1 LGDPSQGK
9 VALKQ
14 AKSEGFDAFQPV
26 LPAGFDPSS
35 GRGTVPM
42 KPTGSPLVVP
52 HSGIRRGKMA
62 EDTLTTAGI
71 GRHGATRLP
80 SVDVDSFNIEL
91 KDDDGFLGDR
101 ASKGAFR
108 KILDTLRKPLKKN
121 GDDPLGDKSAEEIG
135 KSTLDQ
141 VLVGDDVGAAALV
154 HSAIEEFA
162 RELAYVTS
170 RFLKT
175 RAWADT
181 ERIVVGGG
189 FRQSRVG
196 ELAIARTDILLK
208 AEGLQVDL
216 VPIRFHPDEAGLI
229 GCLHLAPSWIFEAH
243 DSILAVDIGGSNI
256 RCGVVETRWKK
267 APDLS
272 KASVWKSEL
281 WRHADDEPTRE
292 GAVKRLVKMLKGLIA
307 AADAEG
313 LKLAPFIGIACPGVI
328 NEDGSIEKGAQNLP
342 GNWESSKFNLPAS
355 LVEAI
360 PAIGDHDTAVLM
372 HNDGVAQGLSEVPFM
387 QDVEHWGVLTIGTG
401 LGNARFTNRR
411 KEKDKDRDDKKE
423 KDEKDDKKE
432 KKSKD

>member
-1 LGDPSQGK
+1 M
-9 VALKQ
+9 
-14 AKSEGFDAFQPV
+14 SEDAIT
-26 LPAGFDPSS
+26 A
-35 GRGTVPM
+35 
-42 KPTGSPLVVP
+42 TG
-52 HSGIRRGKMA
+52 IA
-62 EDTLTTAGI
+62 
-71 GRHGATRLP
+71 RHGATRLP

-101 ASKGAFR
+101 ARKGAFR
-108 KILDTLRKPLKKN
+108 KILDSLRKPLKKN
-121 GDDPLGDKSAEEIG
+121 GDDPLGTKPAEAIA
-135 KSTLDQ
+135 KSTLDE

-154 HSAIEEFA
+154 HGAIEEFA
-162 RELAYVTS
+162 QELAYVTQ

-175 RAWADT
+175 KAWADT

-189 FRQSRVG
+189 FRESRVG
-196 ELAIARTDILLK
+196 ELAIARTDIILK
-208 AEGLQVDL
+208 AEDFKVDL
-216 VPIRFHPDEAGLI
+216 VPIRFHPDDAGLL

-243 DSILAVDIGGSNI
+243 DSILAVDIGGTNI

-267 APDLS
+267 APDLT

-307 AADAEG
+307 EAETEG

-328 NEDGSIEKGAQNLP
+328 NDDGSIEKGAQNLP

-360 PAIGDHDTAVLM
+360 PEIGDHDTAVLM

-387 QDVEHWGVLTIGTG
+387 QDVERWGVLTIGTG

-411 KEKDKDRDDKKE
+411 KEKDKD
-423 KDEKDDKKE
+423 KDEKKD

>member
-1 LGDPSQGK
+1 
-9 VALKQ
+9 
-14 AKSEGFDAFQPV
+14 
-26 LPAGFDPSS
+26 
-35 GRGTVPM
+35 
-42 KPTGSPLVVP
+42 
-52 HSGIRRGKMA
+52 MA
-62 EDTLTTAGI
+62 EDIVTTTGI
-71 GRHGATRLP
+71 ARHGGTRLP
-80 SVDVDSFNIEL
+80 SVDVDSFNLEL

-108 KILDTLRKPLKKN
+108 AIFDKWRKPLRKSGEDPFGDELSEKISKK
-121 GDDPLGDKSAEEIG
+121 
-135 KSTLDQ
+135 TLDAI
-141 VLVGDDVGAAALV
+141 LVGDDVEASAVL

-162 RELAYVTS
+162 QELAYVTR

-175 RAWADT
+175 KAWDKT

-189 FRQSRVG
+189 FRDSRLG
-196 ELAIARTDILLK
+196 ELAIARTEIILRD
-208 AEGLQVDL
+208 EGLKVEM

-243 DSILAVDIGGSNI
+243 DSILAVDIGGTNI

-292 GAVKRLVKMLKGLIA
+292 GAVKRLVKMLKDLIA
-307 AADAEG
+307 STEAEG

-360 PAIGDHDTAVLM
+360 PQIGDHDTAVLM

-387 QDVEHWGVLTIGTG
+387 QDVERWGVLTIGTG
-401 LGNARFTNRR
+401 LGNARFTNR
-411 KEKDKDRDDKKE
+411 KKE
-423 KDEKDDKKE
+423 NGKDKDDKKAKEKE
-432 KKSKD
+432 KKAKE